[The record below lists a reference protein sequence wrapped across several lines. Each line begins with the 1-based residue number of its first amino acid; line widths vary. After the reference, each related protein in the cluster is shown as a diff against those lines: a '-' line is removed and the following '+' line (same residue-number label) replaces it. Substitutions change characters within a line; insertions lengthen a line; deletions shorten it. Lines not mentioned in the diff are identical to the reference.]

1 MSIVL
6 QPISNPVAQEHYMST
21 IVRTIDADII
31 KKYQPSKSAE
41 IDSCYPDGRV
51 RIWGVV
57 PGVGGRNSSMYD
69 KIKKGDIVL
78 FSSNGIVASARVT
91 MKFYNAEL
99 ARVLWGETSNGD
111 TWECIYLIE
120 NLKKMNVPKEIFNK
134 VVDYKENYVVRG
146 FSVIDD
152 PTRVYR
158 FEALFDMLCEL

>member
-1 MSIVL
+1 MSKSLQTNITQGENTSIVL
-6 QPISNPVAQEHYMST
+6 QPISNPVAQEHCMST

-31 KKYQPSKSAE
+31 KKYQPIKSAE

-91 MKFYNAEL
+91 MKFYTAEL

-120 NLKKMNVPKEIFNK
+120 NLKK
-134 VVDYKENYVVRG
+134 
-146 FSVIDD
+146 
-152 PTRVYR
+152 
-158 FEALFDMLCEL
+158 